1 MSFVLTVT
9 CGQLHPPTVT
19 HKCKFCDWRHEFKR
33 HVALHEKTHSEWA
46 RPANQ
51 PAVHD
56 QSLRSLMSSSKSADS
71 NSSLVSS
78 SPIRLTLAPGAKISK
93 GRRGA
98 DVRIFRSWRFKL
110 KVLLFKDAK
119 DRRCSNVDDI
129 AVARKFHISKSL
141 LSKWHNKDR
150 EKKIFT
156 EANDKKE

>member
-98 DVRIFRSWRFKL
+98 DVRIFYESSGHG
-110 KVLLFKDAK
+110 D
-119 DRRCSNVDDI
+119 
-129 AVARKFHISKSL
+129 
-141 LSKWHNKDR
+141 LS
-150 EKKIFT
+150 
-156 EANDKKE
+156 